1 MLPPGDVAHGGDA
14 AVTTA
19 GQAAR
24 VGYDPVPELEARA
37 LQPPSVRHDADADHH
52 HVGVEGGAISEA
64 HPDHRVVA
72 VEPGPAGAPSEAD
85 PVALGQRRQEERP
98 GGTRGAV
105 SG

>member
-37 LQPPSVRHDADADHH
+37 LQPPTVRHDAAADHH
-52 HVGVEGGAISEA
+52 HVGVEGGAISEG
-64 HPDHRVVA
+64 PPGPRFVP
-72 VEPGPAGAPSEAD
+72 VEPRHAGAQPDVD
-85 PVALGQRRQEERP
+85 PGAPVLRESGGARKRGDER
-98 GGTRGAV
+98 
-105 SG
+105 